1 MYFCY
6 VQILQVVNCKLIRAK
21 FRKMVTFSVPSL
33 AVGLSALA
41 VLNCSQKLTKL
52 RKFFAKAHQAE
63 ASRRTHVRMDRKWDL
78 HGICKGIKRDLQV
91 RKNFAIVC
99 DNTRKIGI

>member
-33 AVGLSALA
+33 DVAPSALFVGLTFIRAFAL
-41 VLNCSQKLTKL
+41 TG
-52 RKFFAKAHQAE
+52 
-63 ASRRTHVRMDRKWDL
+63 RMY
-78 HGICKGIKRDLQV
+78 
-91 RKNFAIVC
+91 
-99 DNTRKIGI
+99 